1 MIRTFVAKFWL
12 SSLIKLKINPHNKAA
27 YITMS
32 NPSKRNN
39 LSTTAMNEIYQAL
52 NEVEESVRQKETKVE
67 QHSYLDSNF
76 KWGRACL

>member
-1 MIRTFVAKFWL
+1 
-12 SSLIKLKINPHNKAA
+12 
-27 YITMS
+27 MS

-67 QHSYLDSNF
+67 QHSYLDSDF